1 MNKTLTFRPYEVL
14 PYVSWSYFFHAWG
27 FPARFADIAQVH
39 ACAGCRASWEAK
51 FAAEERTRATEAA
64 RLYDD
69 ALDMLR
75 HYDEFFHT
83 FARFAL
89 LRANGSDDDIII
101 TTDSGKSIRLPL
113 LRQQHPASSNKPNL
127 CLSDFLKPS
136 DKGYDT
142 LGLFATTIDGRA
154 EQLFADDPYK
164 RMLAQTLCDRLSEA
178 TAERMHE
185 LIRKDF
191 WGYAA
196 DEHFLPHELASE
208 PFQGIRPAVGY
219 PSLPDQSINFILEE
233 ILGMSDIGIKL
244 TENGAMKPHASVSGL
259 IFAHKASRYFS
270 VGRIGRDQL
279 SDYALRRGVTPET
292 IEKYLSAN
300 I

>member
-1 MNKTLTFRPYEVL
+1 MNKTLTFRPHEVL
-14 PYVSWSYFFHAWG
+14 PYVSWVYFFHAWG
-27 FPARFADIAQVH
+27 FPARFADIVRVH
-39 ACAGCRASWEAK
+39 ACDGCRASWKAK
-51 FAAEERTRATEAA
+51 FAADEMNKATEAA

-69 ALDMLR
+69 ALDMLQ

-83 FARFAL
+83 YARFAL
-89 LRANGSDDDIII
+89 LRANSDEDDIVI
-101 TTDSGKSIRLPL
+101 TTDEGKSIRLPL
-113 LRQQHPASSNKPNL
+113 LRQQHPSIEEKPNL

-154 EQLFADDPYK
+154 EKMFADDPYK

-178 TAERMHE
+178 AAERMHE
-185 LIRKDF
+185 LVRKEF
-191 WGYAA
+191 WGYAP
-196 DEHFLPHELASE
+196 DEHFLPHELTSE
-208 PFQGIRPAVGY
+208 PFQGIRPAIGY

-233 ILGMSDIGIKL
+233 ILKMSEIGITL

-270 VGRIGRDQL
+270 IGRIGRDQL
-279 SDYALRRGVTPET
+279 SDYAKRRGITTEMAR
-292 IEKYLSAN
+292 KYLSTN